1 MVASASSRY
10 SQLFAH
16 IFDKYYVEG
25 ALSVQFARTDLA
37 PAAKQLGIELP
48 LNLGD
53 VIYTF
58 RYRSEMP
65 SAIAQRAPAGM
76 VWNVVTVSRAQ
87 YAFVAVVDMPLD
99 PRPSLEVVKVP
110 DSTPGII
117 AQHVL
122 NSEQALLAK
131 VRYNRLIDLFTGIVC
146 YSLQNHLRATI
157 RRGVQIE
164 TDEIY
169 LGIDRHGAQYV
180 IPVEAKGGSD
190 KLSMVQMNQDLALA
204 KEKFPGLEVRL
215 VGVQFIGDG
224 DIYMFLFGEGSD
236 GDDLEVLDE
245 RRFRLVDYR
254 EIDDIDLT
262 RYRQNVATTAAASA

>member
-1 MVASASSRY
+1 MATSTSRY
-10 SQLFAH
+10 SQLFVY
-16 IFDKYYVEG
+16 IFDQHYVEG
-25 ALSVQFARTDLA
+25 SEEVAFPRTDLA
-37 PAAKQLGIELP
+37 IAAAALEIELP

-65 SAIAQRAPAGM
+65 RSIADRAPEGKI
-76 VWNVVTVSRAQ
+76 WHVVTTSRAH
-87 YAFVAVVDMPLD
+87 YAFRAVFDMALE
-99 PRPSLEVVKVP
+99 PRALLAVVKVP

-117 AQHVL
+117 LQHVL

-157 RRGVQIE
+157 LDGVQIE

-169 LGIDRHGAQYV
+169 LGVDKHGVQYV

-190 KLSMVQMNQDLALA
+190 KLSVVQINQDLALA

-215 VGVQFIGDG
+215 VGVQFFGDG
-224 DIYMFLFGEGSD
+224 DVYMFLFGENIVSQE
-236 GDDLEVLDE
+236 LEILDE
-245 RRFRLVDYR
+245 KRFRLVDYGDISVEELASYR
-254 EIDDIDLT
+254 ENLA
-262 RYRQNVATTAAASA
+262 R